1 MRDMSDHQMEGCAGG
16 PLLMSEALM
25 EKEKDEY
32 VVKQQKR
39 SRQRLLEALLKASVK
54 TLPLLTGC
62 CIEVAHCCIC
72 QAMHALEW
80 CMAYQHAQV

>member
-1 MRDMSDHQMEGCAGG
+1 MRDMSDQQMEGCAGG

-39 SRQRLLEALLKASVK
+39 SRQRLLEALLKASVQ
-54 TLPLLTGC
+54 TLLFLTGC
-62 CIEVAHCCIC
+62 SSKVAHSCTC
-72 QAMHALEW
+72 QASF
-80 CMAYQHAQV
+80 